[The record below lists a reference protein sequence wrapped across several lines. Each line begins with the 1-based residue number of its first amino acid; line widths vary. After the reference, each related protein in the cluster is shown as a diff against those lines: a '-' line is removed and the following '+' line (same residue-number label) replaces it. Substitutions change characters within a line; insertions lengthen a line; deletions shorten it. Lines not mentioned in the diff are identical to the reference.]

1 LGWSLVGFSPPH
13 FFIMKQIKTLVNDI
27 YDLFS
32 LDPIKM
38 DEKEVDK
45 HIDTFG
51 EMLKVH
57 IKAFL
62 YEKPR
67 TRGNLRL
74 SAVGKPDRQL
84 WYDVNSKN
92 EVEELKP
99 STRIKFLYGY
109 ILEEL
114 LLLCASIAGHKVTD
128 QQKEVNVEGVLGHQ
142 DAMIDDVLIDCK
154 SASGFAF
161 KKFKSNNLVGD
172 DPFGYIGQISAYAE
186 ANGLGGEGV
195 APDEVIAAF
204 LVIDKSSGEICLTP
218 VRKME
223 KDNAKNRV
231 SHLKKLVSNDLVPD
245 RCYSPI
251 ADGESGNLKLPI
263 GCVYCSHKRE
273 CWSDANQGKGLRAFK
288 YSRGLTYLVRVTKE
302 PKVEEV
308 SNW

>member
-1 LGWSLVGFSPPH
+1 
-13 FFIMKQIKTLVNDI
+13 MKTVDTLVKDI

-57 IKAFL
+57 IKAFM
-62 YEKPR
+62 YEEPR

-74 SAVGKPDRQL
+74 SAIGKPDRQL
-84 WYDVNSKN
+84 WYDVNSKK
-92 EVEELKP
+92 EIEDLAP

-128 QQKEVNVEGVLGHQ
+128 QQKEVSVEGVLGHQ
-142 DAMIDDVLIDCK
+142 DAMIDDVLVDCK
-154 SASGFAF
+154 SASGFSF
-161 KKFKSNNLVGD
+161 KKFKDNKLLED
-172 DPFGYIGQISAYAE
+172 DPFGYIGQISAYAQ
-186 ANGLGGEGV
+186 ANGVNE
-195 APDEVIAAF
+195 AAF

-218 VRKME
+218 IHQME
-223 KDNAKNRV
+223 MDNAKNRV
-231 SHLKKLVSNDLVPD
+231 KHLKGMVVNDHVPD
-245 RCYSPI
+245 RCYAPVP
-251 ADGESGNLKLPI
+251 DGESGNLKLAI
-263 GCVYCSHKRE
+263 GCIYCNHKRE
-273 CWSDANQGKGLRAFK
+273 CWSNANQGKGIRAFK
-288 YSRGLTYLVRVTKE
+288 YSRGLNFLVQVSKE

-308 SNW
+308 MDW

>member
-1 LGWSLVGFSPPH
+1 
-13 FFIMKQIKTLVNDI
+13 MKQIETLVKDI
-27 YDLFS
+27 YELFS
-32 LDPIKM
+32 LNPISM

-45 HIDTFG
+45 HIDIFG

-57 IKAFL
+57 IKAFM

-84 WYDVNSKN
+84 WYDVNSKK
-92 EVEELKP
+92 EIEDITS

-128 QQKEVNVEGVLGHQ
+128 QQKEVTVEGILGHQ
-142 DAMIDDVLIDCK
+142 DAIIDDVLVDCK
-154 SASGFAF
+154 SASTFSF
-161 KKFKSNNLVGD
+161 KKFKDNKLIED

-186 ANGLGGEGV
+186 ANGV
-195 APDEVIAAF
+195 DKAAF

-218 VRKME
+218 VHQME
-223 KDNAKNRV
+223 MINAKERV
-231 SHLKKLVSNDLVPD
+231 KHLKGMVVNNHVPD
-245 RCYSPI
+245 RCYSSV
-251 ADGESGNLKLPI
+251 ADGESGNLKLAI
-263 GCVYCSHKRE
+263 GCIYCSHKRE
-273 CWSDANQGKGLRAFK
+273 CWADCNQGKGLRAFK
-288 YSRGLTYLVRVTKE
+288 YARGNTYLTKVSKE

-308 SNW
+308 VNW

>member
-1 LGWSLVGFSPPH
+1 
-13 FFIMKQIKTLVNDI
+13 MKQIETLVKDI

-57 IKAFL
+57 IKAFM
-62 YEKPR
+62 YEEPR

-74 SAVGKPDRQL
+74 SAIGKPDRQL
-84 WYDVNSKN
+84 WYDVNSKKSI
-92 EVEELKP
+92 EDISS

-128 QQKEVNVEGVLGHQ
+128 QQKEVTIEGVKGHQ
-142 DAMIDDVLIDCK
+142 DSMIDDVLVDCK
-154 SASGFAF
+154 SASSYSF
-161 KKFKSNNLVGD
+161 KKFKQNTLLED
-172 DPFGYIGQISAYAE
+172 DPFGYIAQISAYAE
-186 ANGLGGEGV
+186 ANQV
-195 APDEVIAAF
+195 NKAAF

-218 VRKME
+218 VHQME
-223 KDNAKNRV
+223 MINAKERV
-231 SHLKKLVSNDLVPD
+231 KHLN
-245 RCYSPI
+245 
-251 ADGESGNLKLPI
+251 
-263 GCVYCSHKRE
+263 
-273 CWSDANQGKGLRAFK
+273 GKGLRAFR
-288 YSRGLTYLVRVTKE
+288 YSRGLSYLTTVVKE

-308 SNW
+308 VNW